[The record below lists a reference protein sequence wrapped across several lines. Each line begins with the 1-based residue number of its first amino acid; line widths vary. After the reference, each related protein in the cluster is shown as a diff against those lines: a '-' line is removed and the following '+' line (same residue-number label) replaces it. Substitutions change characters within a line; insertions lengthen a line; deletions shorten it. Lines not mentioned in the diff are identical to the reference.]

1 VGIFPRYKNSKCPRT
16 HINILM
22 LLSIQ
27 IKSLKI
33 ISISI
38 VPVLVKYNN
47 FKTFFS
53 LALSVQ
59 IMNDGLY
66 SG

>member
-1 VGIFPRYKNSKCPRT
+1 VGIFPRYKNAKCPRT

-33 ISISI
+33 IFISI

-47 FKTFFS
+47 FKTIF
-53 LALSVQ
+53 LALLVQ
-59 IMNDGLY
+59 IIQDALF

>member
-27 IKSLKI
+27 IFSA
-33 ISISI
+33 SNGGMFA
-38 VPVLVKYNN
+38 VPHE
-47 FKTFFS
+47 
-53 LALSVQ
+53 
-59 IMNDGLY
+59 M
-66 SG
+66 